1 MPIRT
6 WIDVES
12 RLVRSEAWGTFTAD
26 DILRAVDE
34 VVEHPDFEV
43 GFNGLSDHRRV
54 TRVLSPLQL
63 FRLIHHLGSIRG
75 KVADARWAMVPGSA
89 AGYGMARM
97 TSVYAERIPMDFRPF
112 WCMDQAATW
121 ARTGVVVPS
130 GELKVAAA
138 GPA

>member
-6 WIDVES
+6 WIDVEA

-26 DILRAVDE
+26 EILQAVDE
-34 VVEHPDFEV
+34 AVQHPDYEV
-43 GFNGLSDHRRV
+43 GFNGLSDHRNV

-63 FRLIHHLGSIRG
+63 FRLMHHLGSIRG
-75 KVADARWAMVPGSA
+75 RVAKARWAMVPASA

-112 WCMDQAATW
+112 WCIDEAETW
-121 ARTGVVVPS
+121 ARTGFVVPPS
-130 GELKVAAA
+130 GLQVGAA
-138 GPA
+138 GSI